1 MSGRIIVFEGVEG
14 CGKTTQ
20 LQLLHEWLQRL
31 FWARVCGADYS
42 ISQHSSQPVPF
53 SRQKVEES
61 FPRFIAALIVT
72 REPGG
77 TQLGSKLRQLLL
89 GEDNGKPIQN
99 SAELLL
105 YAADRAQHVEEVL
118 KPQLALGAIILCDR
132 YTDST
137 IAYQGYGRGLS
148 LSLIHQLNSIA
159 TGGLESNLT
168 LWLDVDVEVGLA
180 RTKNRGVADR
190 IEQADLEFHR
200 RVQQGYIQLAK
211 AHPKRIVRVDASL
224 SEENVQQQIQE
235 IVSQRL
241 TEWGLYNFGF

>member
-1 MSGRIIVFEGVEG
+1 MSGRLIVFEGVEG

-20 LQLLHEWLQRL
+20 LQRCHAWLAREGSHKWLQRL
-31 FWARVCGADYS
+31 SAN
-42 ISQHSSQPVPF
+42 IPL
-53 SRQKVEES
+53 SRH
-61 FPRFIAALIVT
+61 AALIFT

-77 TQLGSKLRQLLL
+77 TQLGLRLRQLLC
-89 GEDNGKPIQN
+89 EDNMTIQD

-118 KPQLALGAIILCDR
+118 KPQLTSGAIILCDR

-168 LWLDVDVEVGLA
+168 LWLDIDFEVGLA
-180 RTKNRGVADR
+180 RTKNRGKLDR

-200 RVQQGYIQLAK
+200 RVQQGYTELAK
-211 AHPKRIVRVDASL
+211 AHPQRIVRVDASL

-235 IVSQRL
+235 ILSQRF
-241 TEWGLYNFGF
+241 TEWELGRG